1 LFVIDSFV
9 PSLSLSSLLFLSY
22 QTHTHTHP
30 TSVCLSACLSCVLSS
45 PLLPLFHSFF
55 SSSSLLL
62 IFLLSPSDSPLH
74 RSRLLIYSFFVG
86 FSRMPVG
93 RRGASSLHSLVPK
106 RASSSRTP
114 RKSGGEKT
122 AFWDQK
128 QLPRPRPHPRPS
140 SLLSPSSARPQR
152 PDNPQNERHPLAGWL
167 IYNK

>member
-1 LFVIDSFV
+1 LLSFIDSFV

-22 QTHTHTHP
+22 QTHTHTHT

-62 IFLLSPSDSPLH
+62 HFSLSLSDSPLH

-93 RRGASSLHSLVPK
+93 RRGASSLHSLVKK

-114 RKSGGEKT
+114 RKRGGERLLSGIKSSS
-122 AFWDQK
+122 
-128 QLPRPRPHPRPS
+128 LVLVLILVPLLS
-140 SLLSPSSARPQR
+140 SLLSPRALNDQTTPKMN
-152 PDNPQNERHPLAGWL
+152 DTL
-167 IYNK
+167 